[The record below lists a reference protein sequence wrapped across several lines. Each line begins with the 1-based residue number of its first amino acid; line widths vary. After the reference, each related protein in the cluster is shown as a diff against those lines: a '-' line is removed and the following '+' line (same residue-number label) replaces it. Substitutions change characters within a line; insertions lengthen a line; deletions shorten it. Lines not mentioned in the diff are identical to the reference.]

1 MATKKQ
7 AVNENLAK
15 AFEAVKP
22 ANPALS
28 SADKTY
34 LRGLRRRGFTQQEIQ
49 NVAQKAGFQV
59 PADLFETRKKAAP
72 VLAKPTPAQR

>member
-7 AVNENLAK
+7 AVNEDLAK

-22 ANPALS
+22 ANPALT

-34 LRGLRRRGFTQQEIQ
+34 LRGLRRRGFTQNEIQ
-49 NVAQKAGFQV
+49 DVAKKAGFQV
-59 PADLFETRKKAAP
+59 PTDLFESKKKTSP
-72 VLAKPTPAQR
+72 KP

>member
-7 AVNENLAK
+7 TVNEALVK
-15 AFEAVKP
+15 AFENAKP

-34 LRGLRRRGFTQQEIQ
+34 LRGLRRRGFTMEEIQ
-49 NVAQKAGFQV
+49 NVAAKAGFEV
-59 PADLFETRKKAAP
+59 PADLFESKK
-72 VLAKPTPAQR
+72 KST

>member
-7 AVNENLAK
+7 TVNEALVK
-15 AFEAVKP
+15 AFENAKP

-34 LRGLRRRGFTQQEIQ
+34 LRGLRRRGFTMEEIQ
-49 NVAQKAGFQV
+49 NVAAQAGFEV
-59 PADLFETRKKAAP
+59 PVDLFDTRKK
-72 VLAKPTPAQR
+72 K